1 MGGVLG
7 ITGFVRVSRSFWR
20 RWFFLFVGFD
30 GKGLEMEQSMIIGFL
45 GGGKSLVDGGW
56 RKVAH
61 CAPTMDEEMVVLH
74 CFNGTEASMRGFWF
88 VLTCTLG

>member
-45 GGGKSLVDGGW
+45 GGGKSLVDGG
-56 RKVAH
+56 
-61 CAPTMDEEMVVLH
+61 
-74 CFNGTEASMRGFWF
+74 
-88 VLTCTLG
+88 

>member
-45 GGGKSLVDGGW
+45 GGGKRLADGGW

-61 CAPTMDEEMVVLH
+61 CAPTMDEEMVAYCTASMALKLQ
-74 CFNGTEASMRGFWF
+74 CEASGSF
-88 VLTCTLG
+88 